1 MNEVDK
7 SPSPSLGDGGAQ
19 GKEPQ
24 LESPNIMDG
33 LDDDNRIA
41 ERDTDG
47 FKTVSDWVES
57 VDPEVVSVLPYTF
70 AKRHQVLTLF
80 EDSKGIHI
88 VCVQRPVFEI
98 YGELKRRANSKLVFH
113 VLGQSDF
120 EALLRQA
127 HDKGSSAAT
136 QMVDDISDE
145 LDLGLLASE
154 METTTDLLEAAD
166 DAPVVKLINT
176 LLTQAIGENASDIHL
191 EVFEKRSLVRFRTD
205 GVLKDIVE
213 PKRELHGALV
223 SRLKVMA
230 SLDIAEKRL
239 PQDGRISLNIGD
251 RPVDVRVSS
260 LPTQYGERV
269 VLRLLD
275 KHGTRLDLNNL
286 GMDADIKASFNEMVR
301 SPHGIVLVTGPTG
314 SGKTTTLYA
323 GLGEMDRQKLN
334 ILTVEDPIEYD
345 LDGVGQIQV
354 KPKIGLTFATGLRS
368 ILRQDPDV
376 VLIGEIRDLETAEI
390 AIQASLTG
398 HLVLS
403 TLHTNTAIGAM
414 TRLIDMGV
422 EPFLIASSLLGVM
435 SQRLVRILCP
445 QCKEAFS
452 PDAAQRKQ
460 LGVSDE
466 KEVKIYEPLGCTVC
480 DHSGYSGRKGIYEL
494 ITIDEEVRR
503 MIHDAKSEDEMLGH
517 VRRTTLSLFQ
527 NGLALVLSGE
537 TALSEVIRVTRDQ

>member
-1 MNEVDK
+1 MSIEPGIKQAAESVPADQVSGQGAEGAEQQAQAVSIEGLK
-7 SPSPSLGDGGAQ
+7 TEDDWLELAQ
-19 GKEPQ
+19 GEII
-24 LESPNIMDG
+24 SI
-33 LDDDNRIA
+33 
-41 ERDTDG
+41 
-47 FKTVSDWVES
+47 
-57 VDPEVVSVLPYTF
+57 LPYGF
-70 AKRHQVLTLF
+70 AKRHQLLALF
-80 EDSKGIHI
+80 EDVAGLHLL
-88 VCVQRPVFEI
+88 CVSRPSLEI
-98 YGELKRRANSKLVFH
+98 YGEIRRRTAGKRLKFHSLDANFFDGV
-113 VLGQSDF
+113 
-120 EALLRQA
+120 LRQA
-127 HDKGSSAAT
+127 YEKGNSAST

-154 METTTDLLEAAD
+154 IQTTTDLLEASD

-176 LLTQAIGENASDIHL
+176 LLTQAIRENASDIHL
-191 EVFEKRSLVRFRTD
+191 EVFEKRSLVRFRSD
-205 GVLKDIVE
+205 GVLKDVVE

-230 SLDIAEKRL
+230 ELDIAEKRL
-239 PQDGRISLNIGD
+239 PQDGRISLNLGN
-251 RPVDVRVSS
+251 RPVDVRVSC

-275 KHGTRLDLNNL
+275 KHGSRLNLSNL
-286 GMDADIKASFNEMVR
+286 GMEPSIKNRFDEMIR
-301 SPHGIVLVTGPTG
+301 SPHGILLVTGPTG
-314 SGKTTTLYA
+314 SGKTTSLYA

-354 KPKIGLTFATGLRS
+354 RAKIGLTFASGLRS

-435 SQRLVRILCP
+435 SQRLVRTLCL
-445 QCKEAFS
+445 QCRGEIQ
-452 PDAAQRKQ
+452 PDELQRQQ
-460 LGVSDE
+460 LRLTASEQVT
-466 KEVKIYEPLGCTVC
+466 IYEPVGCKHC
-480 DHSGYSGRKGIYEL
+480 DQTGFRGRKGIYEL
-494 ITIDEEVRR
+494 IDIDENMRKMV
-503 MIHDAKSEDEMLGH
+503 HDACSEDEMLQY
-517 VRRTTLSLFQ
+517 VRRTTPSLFE
-527 NGLALVLSGE
+527 GGVDLVLKGVTS
-537 TALSEVIRVTRDQ
+537 LSEIIRVTRDQ